1 MIVNAWHGVHGL
13 TSYPPNYLEQGE
25 LRISYNLLKL
35 WSAISLPVLEKT
47 T

>member
-25 LRISYNLLKL
+25 LRISYNLPQVMECYLAYFP
-35 WSAISLPVLEKT
+35 SSS
-47 T
+47 